1 MVGNLPLGPRQIFF
15 VAKATISRANTRR
28 NFAAEELQ
36 KKTRS
41 SRQGRTAELELK
53 SELGM
58 LPREGRRWTFET
70 QNVDGSAELRR
81 CARIKAKI

>member
-1 MVGNLPLGPRQIFF
+1 MGNLPLGPRQIFF
-15 VAKATISRANTRR
+15 DAKATISRTNTRR
-28 NFAAEELQ
+28 NFAEELQ

-41 SRQGRTAELELK
+41 SRQGRTAQLVQK
-53 SELGM
+53 RELGM

-70 QNVDGSAELRR
+70 QIVVGSAELRR